1 MISGPAPVEV
11 RKATYPALDSLLA
24 QAEARIEAAEG
35 DDMWVK
41 HFLIWI
47 ELHRLKF
54 GPESGDREKV

>member
-1 MISGPAPVEV
+1 MISEPAPVEV
-11 RKATYPALDSLLA
+11 RKAGYPALDSLLA
-24 QAEARIEAAEG
+24 QAEARIEAAED

-54 GPESGDREKV
+54 GPDQEDYQK